1 MPYIKHLKNDI
12 KLAPVIKQTGRIELK
27 KRNDVFL
34 SLCGSIMSQQLS
46 TKVAAVIHQRFYDLF
61 EGKPTPQKLI
71 DINTDKLR
79 SIGLS
84 NSKAGYIKNVAA
96 FAVASGLGYSKL
108 NKMTNEEFIEYVTQI
123 KGVGRWTAEMILMF
137 TMAREDVFSFDDYG
151 IQQAV
156 IGLYNI
162 RVKDKKKLKV
172 KILKIS
178 GAWAP
183 YRTYACMYLWRWRD
197 SK

>member
-1 MPYIKHLKNDI
+1 MPYIKHLKSDK

-61 EGKPTPQKLI
+61 DGKPTPQKLI

-156 IGLYNI
+156 IRLYNI

-178 GAWAP
+178 ETWAP

>member
-1 MPYIKHLKNDI
+1 MPYIKHLKNDK

-61 EGKPTPQKLI
+61 DGKPTPQKLI

-162 RVKDKKKLKV
+162 RVKDKKKLKI

-178 GAWAP
+178 EAWAP

>member
-1 MPYIKHLKNDI
+1 MPYLKHLKNDK
-12 KLAPVIKQTGRIELK
+12 KLAPLIKQTGRIELK

-61 EGKPTPQKLI
+61 DGKPTPQKLI

-162 RVKDKKKLKV
+162 RVKDKKKLKI

-178 GAWAP
+178 EAWAP

>member
-1 MPYIKHLKNDI
+1 MPYLKHLKNDK

-61 EGKPTPQKLI
+61 DGKPTPQKLI

-162 RVKDKKKLKV
+162 RVKDKKKLKI

-178 GAWAP
+178 EAWAP

>member
-1 MPYIKHLKNDI
+1 MPYIKHLKRDK
-12 KLAPVIKQTGRIELK
+12 KLAPVIKHIGRIELK

-61 EGKPTPQKLI
+61 DGKPTPQKLV

-79 SIGLS
+79 NIGLS
-84 NSKAGYIKNVAA
+84 NSKASYIKNVAA

-178 GAWAP
+178 EAWAP